1 MNCGNGL
8 ITENPL
14 STKEIAE
21 EIIMMGLRTIY
32 GINILDIKKRFNLNI
47 MEFIEIKLLQKLM
60 NVNILSIKN
69 GRIVATNQGLPVID
83 GFIYKIIK

>member
-1 MNCGNGL
+1 MKEKYYEDLGL
-8 ITENPL
+8 DD
-14 STKEIAE
+14 
-21 EIIMMGLRTIY
+21 